1 MITTCAI
8 EVGLFLSSGAME
20 PTVAG
25 DGRIAVP
32 GNRLRPLAKLFDWMH
47 MRRLSLQILS
57 VWWLLAGPAYAFAQS
72 TASGSESTGKSPAF
86 AYVVAS
92 LSALLIMLILCMP
105 SRKR

>member
-1 MITTCAI
+1 M
-8 EVGLFLSSGAME
+8 LMRFL
-20 PTVAG
+20 
-25 DGRIAVP
+25 
-32 GNRLRPLAKLFDWMH
+32 RLRLIPLL
-47 MRRLSLQILS
+47 
-57 VWWLLAGPAYAFAQS
+57 WLLAGPAQVFGQS

>member
-1 MITTCAI
+1 MA
-8 EVGLFLSSGAME
+8 ERFHWLL
-20 PTVAG
+20 
-25 DGRIAVP
+25 GRRPSLRIVP
-32 GNRLRPLAKLFDWMH
+32 VLWM
-47 MRRLSLQILS
+47 
-57 VWWLLAGPAYAFAQS
+57 LAGPAQAFAQS

>member
-1 MITTCAI
+1 MPFFPFD
-8 EVGLFLSSGAME
+8 GSHFL
-20 PTVAG
+20 V
-25 DGRIAVP
+25 
-32 GNRLRPLAKLFDWMH
+32 
-47 MRRLSLQILS
+47 IL
-57 VWWLLAGPAYAFAQS
+57 GPAQAVFAQS